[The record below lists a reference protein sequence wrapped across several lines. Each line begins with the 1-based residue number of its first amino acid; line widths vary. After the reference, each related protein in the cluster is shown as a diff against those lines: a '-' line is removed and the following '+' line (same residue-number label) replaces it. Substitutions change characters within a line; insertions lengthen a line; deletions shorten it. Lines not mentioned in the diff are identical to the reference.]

1 MAIVMMGKQFEA
13 PPSKDEILG
22 LVTDQ
27 GGDRSKAKAALTKTL
42 APMKD
47 LLALYQYIDEID
59 KSADKVAA
67 LASERQKVEA
77 ELADLKAKTATAK
90 KANDAQ
96 VDRGTKLA
104 DEISNLEKTKADLAK
119 EITDEQTAR
128 VRMNEN
134 LSREYD
140 ALRKEMYAKIAK
152 EEDDATFRLKAINA
166 AVDAAQRTLDEM
178 AEKKRAFIASLGG

>member
-1 MAIVMMGKQFEA
+1 MAIVMMGKQFDA

-22 LVTDQ
+22 LVTEQ
-27 GGDRSKAKAALTKTL
+27 AGDRSKAKAALTKTL

-59 KSADKVAA
+59 KSADRVAGLIA
-67 LASERQKVEA
+67 EQKKA
-77 ELADLKAKTATAK
+77 ESDLADLKAKTAAAK

-96 VDRGTKLA
+96 MDRSMKLV

-128 VRMNEN
+128 VRMN
-134 LSREYD
+134 
-140 ALRKEMYAKIAK
+140 
-152 EEDDATFRLKAINA
+152 
-166 AVDAAQRTLDEM
+166 
-178 AEKKRAFIASLGG
+178 